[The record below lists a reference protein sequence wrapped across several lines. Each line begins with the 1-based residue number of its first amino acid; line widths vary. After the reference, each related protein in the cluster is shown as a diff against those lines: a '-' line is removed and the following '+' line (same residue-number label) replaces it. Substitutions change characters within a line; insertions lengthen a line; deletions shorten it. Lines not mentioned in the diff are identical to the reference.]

1 MRGGGRG
8 HRWRQRGYSRRA
20 VRFLEPTLL
29 LLLHYGPRHGYT
41 LLDELDRFG
50 LGDSDPS
57 VLYRSLR
64 DMEQKGWVTS
74 AWDEE
79 ETQGPPRRV
88 YRLTELGNE
97 VLEWWSTD
105 LGETAQIIHYFL
117 DTYSKHMKEGQGE
130 YH

>member
-1 MRGGGRG
+1 MPGGGRG

-41 LLDELDRFG
+41 LLDELGRFG

-57 VLYRSLR
+57 VLYRALR
-64 DMEQKGWVTS
+64 EMEQKGWVTS
-74 AWDEE
+74 SWDER

-88 YRLTELGNE
+88 YCLTELGNE
-97 VLEWWSTD
+97 VLEWWSAD
-105 LGETAQIIHYFL
+105 LGETAQIIQYFL
-117 DTYSKHMKEGQGE
+117 DTYTKHMEEGEGE